1 MEKRMIYID
10 DKLINIVLEQLEEKI
25 KSLEDENTY
34 LRLELDESKTEN
46 VNLRSVVYEM
56 EKKIEELTKNERK

>member
-25 KSLEDENTY
+25 RQLEDENTY

>member
-1 MEKRMIYID
+1 M
-10 DKLINIVLEQLEEKI
+10 DKVIEVLVEKI

-46 VNLRSVVYEM
+46 VNLRSVNYEM